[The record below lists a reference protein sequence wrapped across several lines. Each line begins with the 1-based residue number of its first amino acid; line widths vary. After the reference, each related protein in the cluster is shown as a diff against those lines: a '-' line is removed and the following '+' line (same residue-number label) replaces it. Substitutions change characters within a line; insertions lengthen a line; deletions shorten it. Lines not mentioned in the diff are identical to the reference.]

1 MALGNLSMLRSR
13 WFLGACIVSA
23 CVLPLLAIM
32 AMNTGRVVRKSQAP
46 FPSATHWGVLPGAF
60 IEHRNC
66 SVTIEHWYGGRSELL
81 VYPSTH
87 DRLDKGDW
95 YFGQP

>member
-1 MALGNLSMLRSR
+1 MKYSLKLWFVAAGSALAVL
-13 WFLGACIVSA
+13 
-23 CVLPLLAIM
+23 LPLFAIL
-32 AMNTGRVVRKSQAP
+32 AMNTGRVVQKSWAP
-46 FPSATHWGVLPGAF
+46 FPGATHWGVLPGAF

-87 DRLDKGDW
+87 DRLQRGDW
-95 YFGQP
+95 YYGQP